1 MALSVKPLD
10 TAHSPVL
17 AALERSAKQP
27 GHLYRI
33 MAHNPEA
40 LERFAGFESLV
51 MGPGTV
57 SPRIKELAFLAASF
71 VNESDYCMARH
82 VESALKAGISKDEI
96 REIRTEQNQNFN
108 LAERAAIVF
117 SRELTRTADVE
128 DQIHHAMQENFST
141 RQIVEILLVA
151 CLANFTNRFSNA
163 LSLRPDENEVRA
175 AG

>member
-27 GHLYRI
+27 SHLYSI

-51 MGPGTV
+51 MGPGSV

-117 SRELTRTADVE
+117 SRELTRTAEVE
-128 DQIHHAMQENFST
+128 DQIHHAMQENFSA

>member
-10 TAHSPVL
+10 PARSPVL
-17 AALERSAKQP
+17 AALETTANRP
-27 GHLYRI
+27 GRLYRI

-40 LERFAGFESLV
+40 LERFVAFESLV

-57 SPRIKELAFLAASF
+57 SPRIKELAYLAASF
-71 VNESDYCMARH
+71 VNESDYCTTRH
-82 VESALKAGISKDEI
+82 IESALKAGISKDEI
-96 REIRTEQNQNFN
+96 REIRTEQNQNFG
-108 LAERAAIVF
+108 LAERDAIIF
-117 SRELTRTADVE
+117 SRELTRTAEVE
-128 DQIHHAMQENFST
+128 DQIHHAMEENFSA

-163 LSLRPDENEVRA
+163 LSLRPDETEVRA